1 MNKRLTYID
10 TAKGI
15 GILLVILGHTY
26 NAPAVLH
33 TIIYA
38 FHMPLFFIIS
48 GITYNKEKYSDYSLI
63 AFLSKKAKL
72 YLVPYMGFSAIN
84 LFLVYL
90 WNLVFNH
97 STLQAKEI
105 KNYING
111 IFFCHADIQHMP
123 NCTPIWFL
131 LCLFWASIFFYLIH
145 KLASKYAI
153 FIAIF
158 SSLIG
163 YVLTYFNIELPWCL
177 TIVFMAFFFM
187 QIGFSMKTF
196 IINHN
201 FKYSD
206 FIFLLLGL
214 PCALINGSVSIGNV
228 YNNLI
233 LYLLA
238 AIFISF
244 FTIFIC
250 KAIPPQI
257 GICLSWLGK
266 NTIPIVGFNYFL
278 RDLTTEIY
286 YLFPIIRERPITWYV
301 SFILTTI
308 SCVLLIKIKNK
319 TKMLIFQD
327 RIIG

>member
-26 NAPAVLH
+26 NISTALH
-33 TIIYA
+33 TFIYS

-48 GITYNKEKYSDYSLI
+48 GMTYNKEKYSNYSLI
-63 AFLSKKAKL
+63 PFIAKKAKS
-72 YLVPYMGFSAIN
+72 YLIPYLGFSVIN

-90 WNLVFNH
+90 WNIVFNH
-97 STLQAKEI
+97 STIRTKEI

-131 LCLFWASIFFYLIH
+131 LCLFWASILFYLIH
-145 KLASKYAI
+145 KFASKYAI

-158 SSLIG
+158 SALIG
-163 YVLTYFNIELPWCL
+163 HVLTYFNIELPWCL
-177 TIVFMAFFFM
+177 TRMFTALFFI
-187 QIGFSMKTF
+187 QIGFSMKAF
-196 IINHN
+196 VHNHD

-214 PCALINGSVSIGNV
+214 LATLIKGLTNSGNN
-228 YNNLI
+228 YNI
-233 LYLLA
+233 LHLLT
-238 AIFISF
+238 AIFISLF
-244 FTIFIC
+244 ILLIC
-250 KAIPPQI
+250 KAIPTKKN
-257 GICLSWLGK
+257 GFLSWLGK
-266 NTIPIVGFNYFL
+266 NTLPIIGFNYFL

-286 YLFPIIRERPITWYV
+286 YLFPLIREITITWYV
-301 SFILTTI
+301 SFAITTL
-308 SCVLLIKIKNK
+308 SCVLLIKITNK
-319 TKMLIFQD
+319 VKMLFFKN
-327 RIIG
+327 RIVG